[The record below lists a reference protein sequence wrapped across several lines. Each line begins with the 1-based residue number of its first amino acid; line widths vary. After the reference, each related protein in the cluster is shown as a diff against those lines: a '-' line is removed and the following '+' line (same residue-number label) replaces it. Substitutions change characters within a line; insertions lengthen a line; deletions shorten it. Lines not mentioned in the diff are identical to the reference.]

1 MECDAGIADGRTPG
15 AVLAEK
21 LFGLGEKGTPSMRA
35 NVKVGDLTLPYRW
48 VDIDHPGSFST
59 DSTNSVFTGDVKLT
73 LDMRPSEV
81 TVVHRSQIDSDS
93 AAGQSS
99 TCRFI
104 QPGNFGSIPVINTA
118 LSPAFADFWK
128 RNDTRQCR

>member
-1 MECDAGIADGRTPG
+1 MQCDAGIADGRTPG

-21 LFGLGEKGTPSMRA
+21 LFGLDEKGTPSMRA
-35 NVKVGDLTLPYRW
+35 NVKVGDLTLLYRW

-59 DSTNSVFTGDVKLT
+59 DSANSVFTGDVKLT

-104 QPGNFGSIPVINTA
+104 
-118 LSPAFADFWK
+118 
-128 RNDTRQCR
+128 

>member
-21 LFGLGEKGTPSMRA
+21 LFGLDEKGKPSMRA

-81 TVVHRSQIDSDS
+81 TVETPFSDRFRL
-93 AAGQSS
+93 
-99 TCRFI
+99 CRRPKFDMPI
-104 QPGNFGSIPVINTA
+104 Y
-118 LSPAFADFWK
+118 PA
-128 RNDTRQCR
+128 R